1 MPVDFGDFEV
11 YEGDSVQ
18 ASCMARKGDL
28 PMTFLWRFRG
38 FLVNPSADVQ
48 IVNLGQRNS
57 LLSISSV
64 EARHQGVYVCEV
76 TNAAGIAQYA
86 TELRVNGTGLL
97 IGY

>member
-1 MPVDFGDFEV
+1 MPVTFGDFEV

-38 FLVNPSADVQ
+38 SLVNPSSEVQ
-48 IVNLGQRNS
+48 IVKLGARNS

-64 EARHQGVYVCEV
+64 DARHQGMYMCEV
-76 TNAAGIAQYA
+76 TNGAGITQSAA
-86 TELRVNGTGLL
+86 ELKVNGTQLS
-97 IGY
+97 